1 MSYKIEITAET
12 ITELTGK
19 LLALAAATQ
28 PDVASGV
35 AIVAPID
42 TKPKRS
48 GKAAASASTAAGTG
62 SSTETKTD
70 AAPAEPAT
78 QSADAGNQTNGPAPE
93 TSTPTSDTPTPSSEA
108 TTSAETTTAS
118 LDFDKDVA
126 PVVLNAV
133 KVHTKEWVQEVLSQF
148 GVARASQVPDE
159 QLQELVDAL
168 KAGPQ

>member
-1 MSYKIEITAET
+1 MSYEIKITADT

-35 AIVAPID
+35 AAVAPID
-42 TKPKRS
+42 TKPKAR
-48 GKAAASASTAAGTG
+48 GTTAAKAKAPEIVEEKGNAV
-62 SSTETKTD
+62 EPED
-70 AAPAEPAT
+70 AAAEPAT
-78 QSADAGNQTNGPAPE
+78 PSDDAGNDTAG
-93 TSTPTSDTPTPSSEA
+93 TSTTSTE
-108 TTSAETTTAS
+108 SAQSTEVAPKP

-133 KVHTKEWVQEVLSQF
+133 KVHTKEWVQEILSQF
-148 GVARASQVPDE
+148 GFARASQVPDE
-159 QLQELVDAL
+159 QLPELVETL

>member
-28 PDVASGV
+28 PDVASGA

-42 TKPKRS
+42 TKPKRA
-48 GKAAASASTAAGTG
+48 GKAQS
-62 SSTETKTD
+62 
-70 AAPAEPAT
+70 AAPATEPEQTTAKPAAEPAT
-78 QSADAGNQTNGPAPE
+78 QSADAGNQTNGPAAE

-108 TTSAETTTAS
+108 TTSAEATTVS

-133 KVHTKEWVQEVLSQF
+133 KVHTKEWVQELLSQF

>member
-28 PDVASGV
+28 PDVVHGTAQ
-35 AIVAPID
+35 IVPID

-48 GKAAASASTAAGTG
+48 GKAAAPANTAAGTG

-78 QSADAGNQTNGPAPE
+78 QSADVGNAAAPATE
-93 TSTPTSDTPTPSSEA
+93 QEQ
-108 TTSAETTTAS
+108 TTAKPAELETPVNS